1 MSTHTRDYE
10 NKSQRIASLTTTN
23 NNDMY
28 AVLRDEKNNILHIVP
43 RTEIISAKKS
53 GKVDVGDTASHGVRD
68 KRIRGTIVLLG
79 SQDQC
84 LQSVQIIERT
94 KKSSTQINNNKST
107 LDIVDYYEE
116 QVEIEDQQIEESSF
130 EEPETDEDE
139 EATELKKKKS
149 EFLSNEKKRKEKK
162 SVTNSVSP
170 LSVLKN
176 ISQNESSCLN
186 TESSIVV
193 KRKSPPSDPSSPVD
207 KSTIQYFIHV
217 GKVLANDLGISMNDS
232 NEMVNKE
239 EILDVI
245 CAALEMSEAELAARI
260 GQGLLSTAR
269 QVISA
274 KISDVIDDDIEID
287 AHFST
292 RVEINATDI
301 ASSLVLLKKKHRLST
316 DCIKDILRLL
326 KILGVANTPSSW
338 YKVKELLSESKSVST
353 EHLIC
358 PGCNQITKSKEQCTN
373 CSIKHSIKLQSFRS
387 FSITDQL
394 QNILINNRNIDLFY
408 KNKEIFMCD
417 IRDGAIYESVRA
429 DNPGEILSLT
439 INIDGVQPSK
449 GCQTTIWPI
458 LLVINEIPPNLRF
471 KLENVV
477 LAAVWPG
484 PSKPSRDEVRLLFRP
499 AIDELI
505 HLENGHPFH
514 LSDGNIHI
522 LHVYL
527 IGACCDKPAQ
537 ALSQCISEP
546 TAAFGCGRCEVEGF
560 VVPTAKGGHVRSFST
575 SYDDLD
581 DICTRSNQRYD
592 QLIDLI
598 QMHQQ
603 LKALLPYK
611 KRLKDASIDQKN
623 GKGIVG

>member
-10 NKSQRIASLTTTN
+10 KKSQQTASLTTTN

-68 KRIRGTIVLLG
+68 KRIRGTIVLL
-79 SQDQC
+79 DQC

-107 LDIVDYYEE
+107 PDIVDCYED

-130 EEPETDEDE
+130 EEPDTDEDE

-149 EFLSNEKKRKEKK
+149 EFLSNEKKRKENK

-176 ISQNESSCLN
+176 ISQNESSYLN

-193 KRKSPPSDPSSPVD
+193 KRKTSPNELSSSLLSSQKRAKGVGYVPMRDHAKIVAQLATVTDENLLYQTTWMPRPVD
-207 KSTIQYFIHV
+207 KSTMQYFIHI
-217 GKVLANDLGISMNDS
+217 GKVLANDFGISMNDS

-274 KISDVIDDDIEID
+274 KYPDEMTTFAEVKKEHIQAVAGEISDVIDDDIEID

-316 DCIKDILRLL
+316 DCIKDIIRLL
-326 KILGVANTPSSW
+326 KILDVANTPSSW
-338 YKVKELLSESKSVST
+338 YKVKKLLSESKSVST
-353 EHLIC
+353 KHLIC
-358 PGCNQITKSKEQCTN
+358 PGCNQITISKEQCTN
-373 CSIKHSIKLQSFRS
+373 CSIKHSIQLQSFRS

-394 QNILINNRNIDLFY
+394 QSILINNRNIDLFY
-408 KNKEIFMCD
+408 KNKELFMCD
-417 IRDGAIYESVRA
+417 IRDGAIYESIRA

-449 GCQTTIWPI
+449 GSQTTIWPI

-499 AIDELI
+499 VIDELI
-505 HLENGHPFH
+505 HLESGHPFH

-546 TAAFGCGRCEVEGF
+546 TAAFGCGRCEVE
-560 VVPTAKGGHVRSFST
+560 
-575 SYDDLD
+575 
-581 DICTRSNQRYD
+581 
-592 QLIDLI
+592 
-598 QMHQQ
+598 
-603 LKALLPYK
+603 
-611 KRLKDASIDQKN
+611 
-623 GKGIVG
+623 

>member
-274 KISDVIDDDIEID
+274 KYPDEMTTFAEVKKEHIQAVADYAWLMHPAEKKFNNLSKIRKAMGNVF
-287 AHFST
+287 ATRRFS
-292 RVEINATDI
+292 RK
-301 ASSLVLLKKKHRLST
+301 LKSGGAMV
-316 DCIKDILRLL
+316 KDP
-326 KILGVANTPSSW
+326 T
-338 YKVKELLSESKSVST
+338 T
-353 EHLIC
+353 
-358 PGCNQITKSKEQCTN
+358 
-373 CSIKHSIKLQSFRS
+373 
-387 FSITDQL
+387 
-394 QNILINNRNIDLFY
+394 
-408 KNKEIFMCD
+408 
-417 IRDGAIYESVRA
+417 
-429 DNPGEILSLT
+429 
-439 INIDGVQPSK
+439 IDG
-449 GCQTTIWPI
+449 
-458 LLVINEIPPNLRF
+458 
-471 KLENVV
+471 
-477 LAAVWPG
+477 
-484 PSKPSRDEVRLLFRP
+484 
-499 AIDELI
+499 
-505 HLENGHPFH
+505 
-514 LSDGNIHI
+514 
-522 LHVYL
+522 
-527 IGACCDKPAQ
+527 
-537 ALSQCISEP
+537 
-546 TAAFGCGRCEVEGF
+546 
-560 VVPTAKGGHVRSFST
+560 
-575 SYDDLD
+575 
-581 DICTRSNQRYD
+581 
-592 QLIDLI
+592 
-598 QMHQQ
+598 
-603 LKALLPYK
+603 
-611 KRLKDASIDQKN
+611 
-623 GKGIVG
+623 